1 MRAREFITEQ
11 LGHLSILSSDP
22 MKSTFVIPALTGQDP
37 YKTYRFGVAIARARA
52 EKSQDQ
58 NFDSD
63 FSSEGAFGQHAVIS
77 TFDSDDIEVIDR
89 ALSMTNTPGGKHAI
103 GSGQSQEP
111 NVINKTS
118 PIKSF
123 RGYPR

>member
-11 LGHLSILSSDP
+11 LGHLSDLSSDP
-22 MKSTFVIPALTGQDP
+22 MKNTFIIPALTGQDP

-52 EKSQDQ
+52 TKSQDQ

-77 TFDSDDIEVIDR
+77 TFDNQDIEIIDQ
-89 ALSMTNTPGGKHAI
+89 ALSMSDTPGGKHAI
-103 GSGQSQEP
+103 GSSQSHEP
-111 NVINKTS
+111 NIVNTVS
-118 PIKSF
+118 PLKGF